1 MFEVLVTAAVG
12 LALSLSLTVPPG
24 PVNAIIA
31 SHAVTRSWR
40 SGFFV
45 GAGAM
50 TADTVFLTI
59 SVLARSAIQGVHAA
73 FPYIALLGAAVMGYF
88 AWKAVRAWRSIPA
101 AGSGTKEV
109 HASSYVTGLT
119 VNLSSPY
126 ALLWWL
132 TAGVALIDQLG
143 PVVLVGFFA
152 GILLWIASFPYVLRA
167 AQARY
172 ARTYHVALAF
182 SILCLVAFAG
192 LLLWDGITGL
202 L

>member
-1 MFEVLVTAAVG
+1 MTAAVG

-50 TADTVFLTI
+50 TADTVFLSI
-59 SVLARSAIQGVHAA
+59 SVLARSAIEGVRAA
-73 FPYIALLGAAVMGYF
+73 FPYIALLGAAVMIYF
-88 AWKAVRAWRSIPA
+88 AWKALRAWRSIPA
-101 AGSGTKEV
+101 ASETKEV
-109 HASSYVTGLT
+109 HASSYATGLT

-132 TAGVALIDQLG
+132 TAGVTLIDQLG

-182 SILCLVAFAG
+182 SIVCLVAFAG